1 MGKNKW
7 LSLFSAVVAS
17 SVPRSG
23 VDEEESDVQTGLV
36 LSSLYMVGSGIFPVG
51 MDTSDMLEGAS
62 MRGILIES
70 AILGKCLSLSMGN
83 LSGND

>member
-7 LSLFSAVVAS
+7 LRLFSAVVAS

-36 LSSLYMVGSGIFPVG
+36 LSFIYSV
-51 MDTSDMLEGAS
+51 EG
-62 MRGILIES
+62 
-70 AILGKCLSLSMGN
+70 GN
-83 LSGND
+83 LSKWGGVPRQARGTSMGENLICV